1 MAQNLVHFLCVMG
14 SVAEAQQRHGIA
26 IGMDGQCI
34 QVQTIAACL
43 NNAYKYT
50 YEKMEICVHV
60 CPSLYVPRCCCSG
73 TVVRRTAG

>member
-34 QVQTIAACL
+34 EVQQPNLPDRQRGAIT
-43 NNAYKYT
+43 
-50 YEKMEICVHV
+50 
-60 CPSLYVPRCCCSG
+60 
-73 TVVRRTAG
+73 